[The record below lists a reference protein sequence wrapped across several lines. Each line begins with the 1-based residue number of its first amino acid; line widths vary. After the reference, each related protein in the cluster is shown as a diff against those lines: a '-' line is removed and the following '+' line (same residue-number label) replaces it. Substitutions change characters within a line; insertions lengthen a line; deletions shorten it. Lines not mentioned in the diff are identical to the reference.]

1 MVYNI
6 SMMTYKEYKERA
18 LKNPNFKREYEK
30 LRPEYELAVSLAR
43 RRVERKM
50 TQGSLA
56 QKLHTKQS
64 AISRLESGLYNP
76 TLGFL
81 KNVATALGC
90 KLNISL
96 S

>member
-1 MVYNI
+1 M
-6 SMMTYKEYKERA
+6 SMITLTQLKEEA
-18 LKNPNFKREYEK
+18 FKNPKVKEEYDKLEPEFALMEAVIRKRIEK
-30 LRPEYELAVSLAR
+30 R
-43 RRVERKM
+43 M
-50 TQGSLA
+50 TQKSLA

-64 AISRLESGLYNP
+64 AVSRLESGLYNP

>member
-1 MVYNI
+1 MI
-6 SMMTYKEYKERA
+6 TLKEFKEELLRD
-18 LKNPNFKREYEK
+18 PEIKREFDRLE
-30 LRPEYELAVSLAR
+30 PEYALMEAVI
-43 RRVERKM
+43 RKRIEKRM
-50 TQGSLA
+50 TQKNLA
-56 QKLHTKQS
+56 QRLHTKQS

>member
-1 MVYNI
+1 MLYNTNMI
-6 SMMTYKEYKERA
+6 TLKEFKEELLRD
-18 LKNPNFKREYEK
+18 PEIKREFDRLE
-30 LRPEYELAVSLAR
+30 PEYALMEAVI
-43 RRVERKM
+43 RKRIEKRM
-50 TQGSLA
+50 TQKSLA
-56 QKLHTKQS
+56 QRLHTKQS

-81 KNVATALGC
+81 KNVATALDC

>member
-1 MVYNI
+1 MI
-6 SMMTYKEYKERA
+6 TLKEFKEELLRD
-18 LKNPNFKREYEK
+18 PEIKREFDRLE
-30 LRPEYELAVSLAR
+30 PEYALMEAVI
-43 RRVERKM
+43 RKRIEKRM
-50 TQGSLA
+50 TQKSLA
-56 QKLHTKQS
+56 QRLHTKQS

-81 KNVATALGC
+81 KNVATALDC

>member
-1 MVYNI
+1 
-6 SMMTYKEYKERA
+6 MMTYEEYKEKA
-18 LKNPNFKREYEK
+18 LKNPNFRREYEK
-30 LRPEYELAVSLAR
+30 LRPEYELMSSLIKKRIER
-43 RRVERKM
+43 RL
-50 TQGSLA
+50 TQKSLA

>member
-1 MVYNI
+1 MDFI
-6 SMMTYKEYKERA
+6 PLSQLKKELLQDPQVKAEYDKLEPEFA
-18 LKNPNFKREYEK
+18 LMEALIMK
-30 LRPEYELAVSLAR
+30 
-43 RRVERKM
+43 RVEKKM
-50 TQGSLA
+50 TQKSLA

>member
-1 MVYNI
+1 M
-6 SMMTYKEYKERA
+6 SKLKEEAFKKPGIKEEYDRLEPEFA
-18 LKNPNFKREYEK
+18 LMEK
-30 LRPEYELAVSLAR
+30 LIMK
-43 RRVERKM
+43 RVEKRM
-50 TQGSLA
+50 TQKTLA

-81 KNVATALGC
+81 KNVATALDC